1 MPNPKCC
8 PYCASPLI
16 APTIGAF
23 LEIGNY
29 ENGAYALEGDAEGYA
44 CQNPNCGEKFWV
56 NGPGDEMCYA
66 VVNSENSDII
76 GKHPATPDGR
86 NAARLQLVNTVVGWC
101 DMHDVPADV
110 RAKKMH
116 FAESFDEAYLDG
128 IGTLVIRILCME
140 G

>member
-29 ENGAYALEGDAEGYA
+29 ADGAYALEGDAEGYA
-44 CQNPNCGEKFWV
+44 CQNPDCGEKFWV

-66 VVNSENSDII
+66 VVNNETHETV
-76 GKHPATPDGR
+76 GKHPATEDGHR
-86 NAARLQLVNTVVGWC
+86 AARLHLLNEAIGWC
-101 DMHDVPADV
+101 DKHNVPEDV
-110 RAKKMH
+110 RAKKLD
-116 FAESFDEAYLDG
+116 FATRFDEVHLDG
-128 IGTLVIRILCME
+128 IGTLTIRILCME
-140 G
+140 D